1 VPAVVVSAVSWTSVP
16 VKSPLLVKFTALPLK
31 AEVPVSTFKS
41 VPVVRPL
48 ATATFTPDVV
58 PVPVVVP
65 APAVSVWPLETE
77 VAPRVVVPVNVLL
90 PAIDWLVVVRTKPE
104 PSIVAAVP
112 APPD

>member
-1 VPAVVVSAVSWTSVP
+1 M
-16 VKSPLLVKFTALPLK
+16 KSPELVRLTALPLK
-31 AEVPVSTFKS
+31 AELPVSTLRS
-41 VPVVRPL
+41 VPLERPL

-65 APAVSVWPLETE
+65 APAVSVLPLETD
-77 VAPRVVVPVNVLL
+77 VSPTIVVPVNVLL
-90 PAIDWLVVVRTKPE
+90 PPIDWLVVVRTKPE